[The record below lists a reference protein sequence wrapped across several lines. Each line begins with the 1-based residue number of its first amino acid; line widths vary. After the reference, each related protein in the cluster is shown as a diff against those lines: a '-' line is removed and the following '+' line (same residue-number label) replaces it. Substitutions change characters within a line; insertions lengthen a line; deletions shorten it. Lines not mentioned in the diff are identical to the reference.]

1 MIGVPYAVVSPLF
14 AELLKCNNKVLCL
27 TGSPQDVFPRH
38 RGTSPS
44 IIVITVRL
52 GRKRHARWRAAAH
65 DISLSPPSTLS
76 FRSGSN
82 FSLDLSLGIC
92 TPLWRLV
99 DCGRCGNCLRLF
111 SLAAISTIPY
121 SVASF
126 GRGQDAAQLHAF
138 VTKLP
143 TFGKA
148 SKLAS
153 QQKRNLVNYHGASN
167 DSIK

>member
-14 AELLKCNNKVLCL
+14 AELLKCNNRVLCL
-27 TGSPQDVFPRH
+27 TGSPQNVFPRH

-44 IIVITVRL
+44 IIVITVCL
-52 GRKRHARWRAAAH
+52 GRNRHARWRAAAH
-65 DISLSPPSTLS
+65 DINLSPPSTLS

-82 FSLDLSLGIC
+82 FSLDLRLGIC

-99 DCGRCGNCLRLF
+99 DCESSCLRLF
-111 SLAAISTIPY
+111 SLAAISTMPC
-121 SVASF
+121 SVASS
-126 GRGQDAAQLHAF
+126 GRGQDAAQLHAS

-153 QQKRNLVNYHGASN
+153 QQEEPGQLPRCVE
-167 DSIK
+167 